1 MRKSADVRIT
11 LTFLLFL
18 ILGIILFGPLAMAGV
33 KALLGMPTRGE
44 TDAAGLANLVQ
55 KIGDSRNPEGA
66 MESMLFMIDDN
77 SFLAAFS
84 KNSDSI
90 AVSSR
95 NWKLQYARPANCEKG
110 KACICYCKN
119 GADADVKWI
128 SPALRGVLSLV
139 GGLPTDKLLCS
150 NPEKRLQCNPI
161 DGIDF
166 PAKISKDQFGASSS
180 GSYSLE
186 GGILFGPGPES
197 AIYVEKGKGD
207 MVGICYVR
215 PCTS

>member
-33 KALLGMPTRGE
+33 KTLLGMPTRGE
-44 TDAAGLANLVQ
+44 RDAADLTALVQ
-55 KIGDSRNPEGA
+55 KIGDSRNAEGT
-66 MESMLFMIDDN
+66 MESMLFIIDDK

-84 KNSDSI
+84 KNSDQI
-90 AVSSR
+90 TIISR
-95 NWKLQYARPANCEKG
+95 DWKLQYARPANCEKG
-110 KACICYCKN
+110 KACMCYCRS

-128 SPALRGVLSLV
+128 SSALRGVLSLV

-150 NPEKRLQCNPI
+150 NPEKRLQCTPI

-166 PAKISKDQFGASSS
+166 PAKISKDQFGASSG

-186 GGILFGPGPES
+186 GGIILGPGPES
-197 AIYVEKGKGD
+197 AIYVEKGSGD